1 MFEYFNGASIG
12 TGYATRGMALAD
24 EIRTAFQ
31 PLIGLQ
37 WALARHSG
45 MTVFH
50 FGDVR
55 PAPGGGKVGQFAL
68 HIQCPW
74 RVVTPDR
81 IVTGSADYWR
91 PADENL
97 NWGEWEKDRT
107 TRRSSSAPPSLQEK
121 RLLDLFCGYDPD
133 TGACVNI
140 TERLVV
146 ETVSADNYGGVQI
159 DFSGDYSLQLFP
171 ASTSVALLTI
181 RANRACVPRR
191 KRLNTLCGWCAK
203 VWLPG
208 WAAPS

>member
-1 MFEYFNGASIG
+1 
-12 TGYATRGMALAD
+12 MALAD

-45 MTVFH
+45 ITVFH
-50 FGDVR
+50 FGEVR
-55 PAPGGGKVGQFAL
+55 PAPGGGTVGQFAL

-81 IVTGSADYWR
+81 IVTGSPDYWY
-91 PADENL
+91 PADESL
-97 NWGEWEKDRT
+97 DWDEWEKDRT

-146 ETVSADNYGGVQI
+146 EAVGADNYGGVQI
-159 DFSGDYSLQLFP
+159 EFSGDCSLQLFP
-171 ASTSVALLTI
+171 ASTCESSHGENWRLFEPGSDADHFVAMPNGALERVGQSSAGDTE
-181 RANRACVPRR
+181 
-191 KRLNTLCGWCAK
+191 
-203 VWLPG
+203 
-208 WAAPS
+208 